1 MSLPSCFSYI
11 SCYYDDDRESMLY
24 YDNPYLMRL
33 FWTVRIW
40 VLWAHILLS
49 YLLYLQLYWYFGQ
62 SLDSWMP
69 ATCNR
74 IWVCPSAPIVM
85 RPLWWWLGRHAVSKK
100 VHIYICYTH
109 AGLLEFQHSVWFL
122 SPHSFSIYYTCVSC
136 SNLSTIWI
144 LERLKHVNVH
154 VCLSAPAIIKPWWW
168 PGGHVDNAYIL
179 RSSWFVEIWAVCA
192 FLEPS
197 LFWC

>member
-1 MSLPSCFSYI
+1 MSLSSCFSYI

-40 VLWAHILLS
+40 VLWAHILFS
-49 YLLYLQLYWYFGQ
+49 YLLCLQLYWYFGQ

-100 VHIYICYTH
+100 CIYIYVTLMLVCWNFSTLCGFWVHILFRFII
-109 AGLLEFQHSVWFL
+109 
-122 SPHSFSIYYTCVSC
+122 PVS
-136 SNLSTIWI
+136 LVVTW
-144 LERLKHVNVH
+144 
-154 VCLSAPAIIKPWWW
+154 APF
-168 PGGHVDNAYIL
+168 GSLNA
-179 RSSWFVEIWAVCA
+179 RNM
-192 FLEPS
+192 
-197 LFWC
+197 

>member
-1 MSLPSCFSYI
+1 MSLPSCFSCI

-24 YDNPYLMRL
+24 CDNPCLMRL
-33 FWTVRIW
+33 SWSVRIW

-49 YLLYLQLYWYFGQ
+49 YLLCLQLYWYFGQ

-74 IWVCPSAPIVM
+74 IWVCPSAPITM
-85 RPLWWWLGRHAVSKK
+85 KPLWWWLGGHAVPKK
-100 VHIYICYTH
+100 CIYILH
-109 AGLLEFQHSVWFL
+109 SPWLLEFEHSVWFL

-144 LERLKHVNVH
+144 LERQKHENVH
-154 VCLSAPAIIKPWWW
+154 VCLSAPAIIKP
-168 PGGHVDNAYIL
+168 
-179 RSSWFVEIWAVCA
+179 
-192 FLEPS
+192 
-197 LFWC
+197 